1 MSISVKNHTSIDMLD
16 TGGAFL
22 VCAIHHW
29 ANATSKNLDPF
40 PCLIEGFRAS
50 NLLDEKSAA
59 PIILDYVLSSLIV
72 SLNDNPSNFFGSCK
86 CIGQIEELVLIIIA
100 LYQSNENELA
110 KRVLNVWIPKAT
122 ARFIS
127 LNLKD
132 LAYSLKK
139 SGLKINLPITCLNT
153 ISYILNSRRQPY
165 YNQLNIH

>member
-1 MSISVKNHTSIDMLD
+1 MLD

-29 ANATSKNLDPF
+29 ASATSKNLDPF
-40 PCLIEGFRAS
+40 PCLIEGFRAA

-59 PIILDYVLSSLIV
+59 PIILDDVLSSLIV